1 MKNLMIIALLIV
13 QISSGCKKLVEV
25 GTPQN
30 LLTTDKVFSD
40 TTSATAALGNI
51 YAQLERTLEVNY
63 SMYMDMYT
71 DDLNFTST
79 STTTLEFLHSTVS
92 ASNYTDL
99 NIWEN
104 LYSVVYACNDL
115 IGELKIT
122 GNVNA
127 SSVNTLSNEAR
138 FLRAYAYFYLINLYG
153 RVPLILT
160 TDINGNAKA
169 VQTDPSI
176 VYQQIVTDLKTANNG
191 LSADYI
197 TSGKVRANKWAA
209 EALLARVYL
218 YQQNWTAAEATTTD
232 IINSE
237 LYSLSP
243 ALDSVF
249 LAGSSEAI
257 LQVWNQNGYVMNAVN
272 LIPSSNTS
280 LPTYPIT
287 SSLYA
292 AFESGDLRRSYW
304 IGNSVVPNEGS
315 YYYLNKYKN
324 WDINTTSPEYLM
336 VFRIAEQYL
345 IRAEARAEQGK
356 ITGTGGAAEDLNVI
370 RNRAGLL
377 NTDASTQNLMF
388 AAIMQ
393 ERRVELFGE
402 WGNRFLDLKRSGQ
415 LNTVL
420 GAYKT
425 TWQAHAALLPIPLNE
440 LTYDPN
446 LTQNQGY

>member
-1 MKNLMIIALLIV
+1 MKNLIIVTLLIAL
-13 QISSGCKKLVEV
+13 ISAGCKKLVEV

-30 LLTTDKVFSD
+30 LLTSDKVFSD

-51 YAQLERTLEVNY
+51 YAQLERTVEVNY
-63 SMYMDMYT
+63 NINMDLYA

-92 ASNYTDL
+92 PSNSIDL
-99 NIWEN
+99 NIWKN
-104 LYSVVYACNDL
+104 LYTVIYACNDL
-115 IGELKIT
+115 IEELKIT

-127 SSVNTLSNEAR
+127 SFVNTLSNEAR
-138 FLRAYAYFYLINLYG
+138 FIRAYAYFYLVNLYG
-153 RVPLILT
+153 KVPLVLT
-160 TDINGNAKA
+160 TDINANAKA
-169 VQTDPSI
+169 VQTDPST
-176 VYQQIVTDLKTANNG
+176 VYQQIVTDLKTASTS

-218 YQQNWTAAEATTTD
+218 YQQNWITAEATATE
-232 IINSE
+232 IINSG
-237 LYSLSP
+237 LYSLTP
-243 ALDSVF
+243 ALNGVF

-257 LQVWNQNGYVMNAVN
+257 LQVWNQNGYTVDAVT
-272 LIPSSNTS
+272 LVPPSNTS
-280 LPTYPIT
+280 LPTYPVT
-287 SSLYA
+287 SSLYG
-292 AFESGDLRRSYW
+292 AFESGDLRQSYW
-304 IGNSVVPNEGS
+304 IGKSVLSTGSS

-324 WDINTTSPEYLM
+324 RVLNSTSPEYLT

-356 ITGTGGAAEDLNVI
+356 LTGTGGAAEDINLI

-377 NTDASTQNLMF
+377 NTTASTQNLML

-402 WGNRFLDLKRSGQ
+402 WGNRFLDLKRTGQ
-415 LNTVL
+415 LNTVI
-420 GAYKT
+420 GSYKT
-425 TWQAHAALLPIPLNE
+425 TWQTKANLLPIPLNE

-446 LTQNQGY
+446 LLQNTGY